1 MSDLLDELTAQDLQ
15 TNNARKVI
23 DEEYSS
29 FDDSGEWFEFR
40 IAGNEDRLSDKN
52 HFESFCDDMSYVL
65 SSSRIVE
72 SYDFKYIHND
82 EQTRVIYNSQYV
94 VRVKL
99 HITGVYELV
108 KFFTALMRQMFKYYY
123 SDSELDING
132 HIGRQDDE
140 NAVVFMNTFFKHHD
154 IEHFDDAKSLLDD
167 NQASESF
174 FSIFRPFV
182 KFQYR
187 EIVAAK
193 MRIDCADTFRR
204 IKRPDK
210 TASYIYPM
218 EVHYKSVKES
228 LNLTVNVSGHSW
240 VEMLLKSLF
249 VRESLHISSY
259 YDRNGMTQSKFSDGA
274 ILRNVYHWT
283 EGAPFSIEGP
293 VGFFKRCVDCG
304 LCLGELDKTVTIDV
318 DAMRMSIEKAVKEY
332 FWAQI
337 VHEDINVRTGVT
349 EILQRIIDNFPIE
362 NIIYNMQEIKKIL
375 EKETDGK

>member
-1 MSDLLDELTAQDLQ
+1 MPDLLDELTTQDLQ
-15 TNNARKVI
+15 ANNARKVI

-40 IAGNEDRLSDKN
+40 IAGNEDRLSDKS

-82 EQTRVIYNSQYV
+82 EQTRVIYNNHYI

-99 HITGVYELV
+99 NITSVYELV
-108 KFFTALMRQMFKYYY
+108 KFFAALMRQMLKYYY
-123 SDSELDING
+123 SDNELDING

-140 NAVVFMNTFFKHHD
+140 NAVVFMNTFGHPD
-154 IEHFDDAKSLLDD
+154 IEHFDDAEALLD
-167 NQASESF
+167 NIRTSESF

-182 KFQYR
+182 HFQYK
-187 EIVAAK
+187 EIAAAK
-193 MRIDCADTFRR
+193 MRINCADTFRR

-210 TASYIYPM
+210 TASYIYTI
-218 EVHYKSVKES
+218 EVHYKPAEES
-228 LNLTVNVSGHSW
+228 INLTVNVSGHSW

-249 VRESLHISSY
+249 VRESLHLSSY
-259 YDRNGMTQSKFSDGA
+259 YDPNGMTQSKFSDGA
-274 ILRNVYHWT
+274 ILRNVYYWT
-283 EGAPFSIEGP
+283 EGAPFNIEGP

-318 DAMRMSIEKAVKEY
+318 DAMRMSIEKAAKEY
-332 FWAQI
+332 FLVQI
-337 VHEDINVRTGVT
+337 VHEDIDVRTGIT
-349 EILQRIIDNFPIE
+349 EILQGIVDNFPIE
-362 NIIYNMQEIKKIL
+362 NIIYNMQEIKIIL
-375 EKETDGK
+375 EKETEGI

>member
-15 TNNARKVI
+15 TNNARRVI

-40 IAGNEDRLSDKN
+40 ITGNKDRLSDKS

-82 EQTRVIYNSQYV
+82 EQTRVIYNSHYI

-99 HITGVYELV
+99 NITGVYELV
-108 KFFTALMRQMFKYYY
+108 KFFAALMRQILKYYY
-123 SDSELDING
+123 SDNELDINR

-140 NAVVFMNTFFKHHD
+140 NAVVFMNTFNHYN
-154 IEHFDDAKSLLDD
+154 IEHLDNAKELLD
-167 NQASESF
+167 NIRASESF

-182 KFQYR
+182 HFQYK
-187 EIVAAK
+187 EIAAAK
-193 MRIDCADTFRR
+193 MRINCADTFRR

-218 EVHYKSVKES
+218 EVHYKPAKES
-228 LNLTVNVSGHSW
+228 LNLTVDVSGHSW

-249 VRESLHISSY
+249 VRETLHISGY
-259 YDRNGMTQSKFSDGA
+259 YDPNRMTQSKFSDGA
-274 ILRNVYHWT
+274 MLRNVYYWT
-283 EGAPFSIEGP
+283 EGAPFGIEGP

-318 DAMRMSIEKAVKEY
+318 DAMKMSIEKAVKEY
-332 FWAQI
+332 FWVQI
-337 VHEDINVRTGVT
+337 VHEDIDVRMGVT
-349 EILQRIIDNFPIE
+349 EILQGILDNFPIE

-375 EKETDGK
+375 EKETGGR

>member
-1 MSDLLDELTAQDLQ
+1 MPDLLDELTAQDLQ
-15 TNNARKVI
+15 ANNARKVI

-40 IAGNEDRLSDKN
+40 IAGNEDRLSDKS

-82 EQTRVIYNSQYV
+82 EQTRDIYNSHYI

-99 HITGVYELV
+99 NIIGVYELV
-108 KFFTALMRQMFKYYY
+108 KFFAALMRKMLKYYY
-123 SDSELDING
+123 SDNELDING

-140 NAVVFMNTFFKHHD
+140 SAVVFMNTFGHPD
-154 IEHFDDAKSLLDD
+154 IEHFDDAEALLD
-167 NQASESF
+167 NIRTSESF

-182 KFQYR
+182 HFQYK
-187 EIVAAK
+187 EIAAAK
-193 MRIDCADTFRR
+193 MRINCADTFRK

-210 TASYIYPM
+210 TASYIYPI
-218 EVHYKSVKES
+218 EVHYKSAKES

-249 VRESLHISSY
+249 VRESLHLSSY
-259 YDRNGMTQSKFSDGA
+259 YDPNGMTQSKFSDEA
-274 ILRNVYHWT
+274 ILRNVYYWT
-283 EGAPFSIEGP
+283 EGAPFNIEGP
-293 VGFFKRCVDCG
+293 TGFYKRCVDCG

-318 DAMRMSIEKAVKEY
+318 DAMRMSIEKAAKEY
-332 FWAQI
+332 FLVQI
-337 VHEDINVRTGVT
+337 VHEDIDVRTGIT
-349 EILQRIIDNFPIE
+349 EILQGIVDNFPIE
-362 NIIYNMQEIKKIL
+362 NIIYNMQKIKKNL
-375 EKETDGK
+375 EKETGGI

>member
-40 IAGNEDRLSDKN
+40 IAGNEDRLSDKS

-82 EQTRVIYNSQYV
+82 EQKKVIYNSQYV

-140 NAVVFMNTFFKHHD
+140 NAVVFMNTFNHHD
-154 IEHFDDAKSLLDD
+154 IEHFDDAKALLDD

-218 EVHYKSVKES
+218 EVLYKSVKES

-283 EGAPFSIEGP
+283 EEAPFSIEGP

-332 FWAQI
+332 FRAQI
-337 VHEDINVRTGVT
+337 VHEDIDVRTGVT
-349 EILQRIIDNFPIE
+349 EILQGIIDNFPIE

-375 EKETDGK
+375 EKETQ

>member
-15 TNNARKVI
+15 TNNARRVI

-40 IAGNEDRLSDKN
+40 ITGNKDRLSDKS

-82 EQTRVIYNSQYV
+82 EQTRVIYNSHYI

-99 HITGVYELV
+99 NITGVYELV
-108 KFFTALMRQMFKYYY
+108 KFFAALMRQILKYYY
-123 SDSELDING
+123 SDNELDING

-140 NAVVFMNTFFKHHD
+140 NAVVFMNTFNHYN
-154 IEHFDDAKSLLDD
+154 IEHLDNAKELLD
-167 NQASESF
+167 NIRASESF

-182 KFQYR
+182 HFQYK
-187 EIVAAK
+187 EIAAAK
-193 MRIDCADTFRR
+193 MRINCADTFRR

-218 EVHYKSVKES
+218 EIHYKSAKES
-228 LNLTVNVSGHSW
+228 LNLTVDVSGHSW

-249 VRESLHISSY
+249 VRESLHISGY
-259 YDRNGMTQSKFSDGA
+259 YDPNRMTRSKFSDGA
-274 ILRNVYHWT
+274 MLRNVYYWT
-283 EGAPFSIEGP
+283 EGAPFGIEGP
-293 VGFFKRCVDCG
+293 VGFFKHCVDCG

-318 DAMRMSIEKAVKEY
+318 DAMKMSIEKAVKEY
-332 FWAQI
+332 FWVQI
-337 VHEDINVRTGVT
+337 VHEDIDVRMGVT
-349 EILQRIIDNFPIE
+349 EILQGILDNFPIE

-375 EKETDGK
+375 EKETGGR

>member
-1 MSDLLDELTAQDLQ
+1 MPDLLDELTTQDLQ
-15 TNNARKVI
+15 ANNARKVI

-40 IAGNEDRLSDKN
+40 IAGNEDRLSDKS

-82 EQTRVIYNSQYV
+82 EQTRVIYNNHYV

-108 KFFTALMRQMFKYYY
+108 KFFAALMQQMLKYYY
-123 SDSELDING
+123 SDNELDING

-140 NAVVFMNTFFKHHD
+140 NAVVFMNTFRHPD
-154 IEHFDDAKSLLDD
+154 IEHFNDAKALLD
-167 NQASESF
+167 NIRTSESF

-182 KFQYR
+182 HFQYK
-187 EIVAAK
+187 EIAAAK
-193 MRIDCADTFRR
+193 MRINCADTFRR

-210 TASYIYPM
+210 TASYIYTI
-218 EVHYKSVKES
+218 EVHYKPAEES
-228 LNLTVNVSGHSW
+228 INLTVNVSGHSW

-249 VRESLHISSY
+249 VRESLHLSSY
-259 YDRNGMTQSKFSDGA
+259 YDPNGMTQSKFSDGA
-274 ILRNVYHWT
+274 ILRNVYYWT
-283 EGAPFSIEGP
+283 EGAPFNIEGP

-332 FWAQI
+332 FLDQI
-337 VHEDINVRTGVT
+337 VHEDIDVRTGVT
-349 EILQRIIDNFPIE
+349 EILQGILDNFPIE

-375 EKETDGK
+375 EKETGGR

>member
-1 MSDLLDELTAQDLQ
+1 MPDLLDELTTQDLQ
-15 TNNARKVI
+15 ANNARKVI

-40 IAGNEDRLSDKN
+40 IAGNEDRLSDKS

-72 SYDFKYIHND
+72 SYDFNYIHND
-82 EQTRVIYNSQYV
+82 EQSRVIYNNHYV

-99 HITGVYELV
+99 NITGVYELV
-108 KFFTALMRQMFKYYY
+108 KFFAALMRQMLKYYY
-123 SDSELDING
+123 SDNELDING

-140 NAVVFMNTFFKHHD
+140 NAVVFMNTFGHPD
-154 IEHFDDAKSLLDD
+154 IEHFDDAEALLD
-167 NQASESF
+167 NIRTSESF

-182 KFQYR
+182 HFQYK
-187 EIVAAK
+187 EIAAAK
-193 MRIDCADTFRR
+193 MRINCADTFRR

-210 TASYIYPM
+210 TASYIYPI
-218 EVHYKSVKES
+218 EVHYKSAEES

-249 VRESLHISSY
+249 VRESLHISNY
-259 YDRNGMTQSKFSDGA
+259 YDRYGMTRSKFSDGA

-283 EGAPFSIEGP
+283 EGAPFDIEGP

-332 FWAQI
+332 FLVQI
-337 VHEDINVRTGVT
+337 IHEDIDVRTGIT
-349 EILQRIIDNFPIE
+349 EILQGIIDNFPIE
-362 NIIYNMQEIKKIL
+362 NIIYNMQEIKKNL
-375 EKETDGK
+375 EKETGGI

>member
-1 MSDLLDELTAQDLQ
+1 MSDLLDELTTQDLQ

-40 IAGNEDRLSDKN
+40 IAGNEDRLSDKS

-82 EQTRVIYNSQYV
+82 EQKKVIYNSQYV

-140 NAVVFMNTFFKHHD
+140 NAVVFMNTFNHHD
-154 IEHFDDAKSLLDD
+154 IEHFDDAKALLDD

-182 KFQYR
+182 HFQYK

-337 VHEDINVRTGVT
+337 VHEDIDVRTGVT
-349 EILQRIIDNFPIE
+349 EILQGIIDNFPIE

-375 EKETDGK
+375 EKETQ

>member
-1 MSDLLDELTAQDLQ
+1 MPDLLDELTTQDLQ
-15 TNNARKVI
+15 ANNARKVI

-40 IAGNEDRLSDKN
+40 IAGNEDRLSDKSR
-52 HFESFCDDMSYVL
+52 FKSFCDDVSYIL

-82 EQTRVIYNSQYV
+82 EQTRDIYNNHYV

-108 KFFTALMRQMFKYYY
+108 KFFAVLMRQMLKYYY
-123 SDSELDING
+123 SDNELDING

-140 NAVVFMNTFFKHHD
+140 NAVVFMNTFGHPD
-154 IEHFDDAKSLLDD
+154 IEHFDDAEALLD
-167 NQASESF
+167 NIRTSESF

-182 KFQYR
+182 HFQYK

-193 MRIDCADTFRR
+193 MRINCADTFRR

-218 EVHYKSVKES
+218 EVHYKPAKES

-240 VEMLLKSLF
+240 VEMLLKSMF
-249 VRESLHISSY
+249 VRESLHISNY
-259 YDRNGMTQSKFSDGA
+259 YDRYGMTRSKFSDGA

-283 EGAPFSIEGP
+283 EGAPFNIEGP
-293 VGFFKRCVDCG
+293 TGFFKRCVDCG

-318 DAMRMSIEKAVKEY
+318 DAMKMSIEKAVKEY
-332 FWAQI
+332 FWVQI
-337 VHEDINVRTGVT
+337 IHEDIDVRTGIT
-349 EILQRIIDNFPIE
+349 EILQGIVDNFPIE
-362 NIIYNMQEIKKIL
+362 NIIYNMQEIKKNL
-375 EKETDGK
+375 EKETGGI

>member
-1 MSDLLDELTAQDLQ
+1 MPDLLDELTAQDLQ
-15 TNNARKVI
+15 MNNARKVI

-40 IAGNEDRLSDKN
+40 IAGNEDRLSDKS

-82 EQTRVIYNSQYV
+82 EQTRVIYNSHYV

-108 KFFTALMRQMFKYYY
+108 KFFAALMRQMLKYYY
-123 SDSELDING
+123 SDNELDING

-140 NAVVFMNTFFKHHD
+140 NAVVFMNTFRHPD
-154 IEHFDDAKSLLDD
+154 IEHFDDAEALLDD
-167 NQASESF
+167 NQASERF
-174 FSIFRPFV
+174 FSIFRPFIH
-182 KFQYR
+182 FQYK

-193 MRIDCADTFRR
+193 MRINCADTFRR

-218 EVHYKSVKES
+218 EVHYKPAEES

-249 VRESLHISSY
+249 VRESLHRSNY
-259 YDRNGMTQSKFSDGA
+259 YDRYWMTRSKFSDGA

-283 EGAPFSIEGP
+283 EGAPFDIEGP

-304 LCLGELDKTVTIDV
+304 LCLGELDKTVTIDI
-318 DAMRMSIEKAVKEY
+318 DAMKMSIEKAVKEY
-332 FWAQI
+332 FMVQI
-337 VHEDINVRTGVT
+337 VHEDIDVRTGVT
-349 EILQRIIDNFPIE
+349 KILQGIVDNFPIE
-362 NIIYNMQEIKKIL
+362 NIIYNMQEIKKTL
-375 EKETDGK
+375 EKETGGI

>member
-1 MSDLLDELTAQDLQ
+1 M
-15 TNNARKVI
+15 NNARKVI

-40 IAGNEDRLSDKN
+40 IAGNEDRLSDKS
-52 HFESFCDDMSYVL
+52 HFESFCDDVSYVL

-82 EQTRVIYNSQYV
+82 EQTRVIYNNHYV

-108 KFFTALMRQMFKYYY
+108 KFFAALMRQMLKYYY
-123 SDSELDING
+123 SDNELDING

-140 NAVVFMNTFFKHHD
+140 NAVVFMNTFGHPD
-154 IEHFDDAKSLLDD
+154 IEHFNDAEALLD
-167 NQASESF
+167 NIRTSESF

-182 KFQYR
+182 HFQYK
-187 EIVAAK
+187 EIAAAK
-193 MRIDCADTFRR
+193 MRINCADTFRR

-210 TASYIYPM
+210 TASYIYPI
-218 EVHYKSVKES
+218 EVHYKPAEES
-228 LNLTVNVSGHSW
+228 INLTVNVSGHSW

-249 VRESLHISSY
+249 VRESLHLSSY
-259 YDRNGMTQSKFSDGA
+259 YDPNGMTQSKFSDGA
-274 ILRNVYHWT
+274 MLRNVYYWT
-283 EGAPFSIEGP
+283 EGAPFNIEGP

-318 DAMRMSIEKAVKEY
+318 DAMKMSIEKAVKEY
-332 FWAQI
+332 FLVQI
-337 VHEDINVRTGVT
+337 VHEDIDVRTGIT
-349 EILQRIIDNFPIE
+349 EILQGIIDNFPIE

-375 EKETDGK
+375 EKETGGI

>member
-1 MSDLLDELTAQDLQ
+1 MPDLLDELTAQDLQ
-15 TNNARKVI
+15 ANNARKVI

-40 IAGNEDRLSDKN
+40 IAGNEDRLSDKS

-82 EQTRVIYNSQYV
+82 EQTRDIYNSHYI

-99 HITGVYELV
+99 NIIGVYELV
-108 KFFTALMRQMFKYYY
+108 KFFAALMRKMLKYYY
-123 SDSELDING
+123 SDNELDING

-140 NAVVFMNTFFKHHD
+140 NAVGCMNTFRHPD
-154 IEHFDDAKSLLDD
+154 IEHFDDAEALLD
-167 NQASESF
+167 NIRTSESF

-182 KFQYR
+182 HFQYK
-187 EIVAAK
+187 EIAAAK
-193 MRIDCADTFRR
+193 MRINCADTFRR

-210 TASYIYPM
+210 TASYIYPI
-218 EVHYKSVKES
+218 EVHYKSAKES

-249 VRESLHISSY
+249 VRESLHLSSY
-259 YDRNGMTQSKFSDGA
+259 YDPNGMTQSKFSDEA
-274 ILRNVYHWT
+274 ILRNVYYWT
-283 EGAPFSIEGP
+283 EGAPFNIEGP
-293 VGFFKRCVDCG
+293 TGFYKRCVDCG

-318 DAMRMSIEKAVKEY
+318 DAMKMSIEKAVKEY
-332 FWAQI
+332 FWVKI
-337 VHEDINVRTGVT
+337 VREDIDVRTGIS
-349 EILQRIIDNFPIE
+349 EILQGIIDNFPIE
-362 NIIYNMQEIKKIL
+362 KIIYNMQEIKKIL
-375 EKETDGK
+375 EKETGGI

>member
-40 IAGNEDRLSDKN
+40 IAGNEDRLSDKS

-72 SYDFKYIHND
+72 SYDLKYIHND
-82 EQTRVIYNSQYV
+82 EQTRVIYNSHYV

-99 HITGVYELV
+99 HITGVYELM

-132 HIGRQDDE
+132 HIGHQDDD
-140 NAVVFMNTFFKHHD
+140 NAVVFMNTFKHHD
-154 IEHFDDAKSLLDD
+154 IEHFDDAKALLDD

-182 KFQYR
+182 YFQYK
-187 EIVAAK
+187 EIVATK

-259 YDRNGMTQSKFSDGA
+259 YDQNGMTQSKFSDGA

-337 VHEDINVRTGVT
+337 VHEDIDVRTGVT
-349 EILQRIIDNFPIE
+349 EILQGIVDNFPIE

-375 EKETDGK
+375 EKETGGR

>member
-40 IAGNEDRLSDKN
+40 IAGNEDRLSDKS

-82 EQTRVIYNSQYV
+82 EQKKVIYNSQYV

-108 KFFTALMRQMFKYYY
+108 KFFTVLMRQMFKYYY

-140 NAVVFMNTFFKHHD
+140 NAVVFMNTFNHHD
-154 IEHFDDAKSLLDD
+154 IEHFDDAKALLDD

-337 VHEDINVRTGVT
+337 VHEDIDVHTGVT
-349 EILQRIIDNFPIE
+349 EILQGIIDNFPIE

-375 EKETDGK
+375 EKETQ

>member
-15 TNNARKVI
+15 TNNARRVI
-23 DEEYSS
+23 NEDYSS

-40 IAGNEDRLSDKN
+40 IAGNEDRLSDKS

-82 EQTRVIYNSQYV
+82 EQTRVIYNNHYI

-99 HITGVYELV
+99 NITGVYELV
-108 KFFTALMRQMFKYYY
+108 KFFAALMRQILKYYY
-123 SDSELDING
+123 SDNELDING

-140 NAVVFMNTFFKHHD
+140 NAVVFMNTFGHPD
-154 IEHFDDAKSLLDD
+154 IEHFDDAEALLD
-167 NQASESF
+167 NIRTSESF
-174 FSIFRPFV
+174 FSIFRPFIH
-182 KFQYR
+182 FQYK
-187 EIVAAK
+187 EIAAAK
-193 MRIDCADTFRR
+193 MRINCADTFRR

-218 EVHYKSVKES
+218 EVHYKPAKES
-228 LNLTVNVSGHSW
+228 INLTVNVSGHSW

-249 VRESLHISSY
+249 VRESLHLSSY
-259 YDRNGMTQSKFSDGA
+259 YDPNGMTQSKFSDGA

-283 EGAPFSIEGP
+283 EGAPFDIEGP

-318 DAMRMSIEKAVKEY
+318 DAMRMSIEKAAKEY
-332 FWAQI
+332 FLVQI
-337 VHEDINVRTGVT
+337 VHEDIDVRTGIT
-349 EILQRIIDNFPIE
+349 EILQGIVDNFPIE

-375 EKETDGK
+375 EKETGGI

>member
-1 MSDLLDELTAQDLQ
+1 MPDILDKLTAQDLQ

-23 DEEYSS
+23 NEEYSS

-40 IAGNEDRLSDKN
+40 IAGNEDRLSDKS

-72 SYDFKYIHND
+72 SYDFNYIHND
-82 EQTRVIYNSQYV
+82 EQTRDRYNNHYV

-99 HITGVYELV
+99 NIIGVYELV
-108 KFFTALMRQMFKYYY
+108 KFFAALMRQMLKYYY
-123 SDSELDING
+123 SDNELDING

-140 NAVVFMNTFFKHHD
+140 NAVVFMNTFGHPD
-154 IEHFDDAKSLLDD
+154 IEHFDDAEALLD
-167 NQASESF
+167 NIRTSESF

-182 KFQYR
+182 HFQYK

-193 MRIDCADTFRR
+193 MRINCADTFRR

-218 EVHYKSVKES
+218 EVHYKPAKES
-228 LNLTVNVSGHSW
+228 LNLTVNISGHSW
-240 VEMLLKSLF
+240 VEMLLKSMF
-249 VRESLHISSY
+249 VRESLHISNY
-259 YDRNGMTQSKFSDGA
+259 YDRYGMTLSKFSDGA

-283 EGAPFSIEGP
+283 ESAPFDIEGP

-318 DAMRMSIEKAVKEY
+318 DAMRMSIEKAAKEY
-332 FWAQI
+332 FLVQI
-337 VHEDINVRTGVT
+337 VHEDIDVRTGIT
-349 EILQRIIDNFPIE
+349 EILQGIVDNFPIE

-375 EKETDGK
+375 EKETEGI